1 MGGVGGV
8 VEKSIL
14 TVWVGLHICGF
25 TDAVQPVFPVA
36 WLFPG
41 FAVLVAR

>member
-1 MGGVGGV
+1 V
-8 VEKSIL
+8 KQKCKTLL
-14 TVWVGLHICGF
+14 TGSEALHICGF